1 MDKEEI
7 CCRPFLIFKG
17 VIYGLSFLYAWY
29 LIGAVS
35 ILTVSILTVSIL
47 TVSFVTVSVMT
58 AMVGLSFLADPVVV
72 AALDLEGNSAL
83 VLILV
88 A

>member
-17 VIYGLSFLYAWY
+17 VICGLSFLFARY
-29 LIGAVS
+29 LIGA
-35 ILTVSILTVSIL
+35 VSIL

-58 AMVGLSFLADPVVV
+58 AAMVGLSFLADSVVV